1 MSNLF
6 LPILPILVP
15 ILVTIKSFYLNP
27 LHSNHNDCVCIFMGF
42 QFKTNKGR
50 EKDKPNYNS
59 VDLSEV
65 EMYDRK
71 IIEEVG
77 PDNKVQLV
85 ETDRD
90 LVHVL
95 LEIFPN
101 LFDSKSE
108 FSKIKIFYL
117 YVFSTNG
124 FSNFYSFF
132 ILPNPSRN
140 FVH

>member
-1 MSNLF
+1 
-6 LPILPILVP
+6 
-15 ILVTIKSFYLNP
+15 
-27 LHSNHNDCVCIFMGF
+27 
-42 QFKTNKGR
+42 
-50 EKDKPNYNS
+50 
-59 VDLSEV
+59 
-65 EMYDRK
+65 MYDRK

-108 FSKIKIFYL
+108 FSKIKIIYL
-117 YVFSTNG
+117 YVYSTNG

-132 ILPNPSRN
+132 ILPNPSQN